1 MTSTLGPGTT
11 SAPVA
16 TTPTV
21 REAGR
26 WARFWVIAAIVA
38 LVVVLVSL
46 FATGAAGPGGP
57 PLAATNAGPDGSM
70 ALAEVLRDHGITV
83 TETDSMVATRTG
95 AADAGETTI
104 LVVDDGGYLD
114 GAKLRQLERLASRL
128 IVVTPTFDQLEALA
142 PEVALAGSVTGTLDA
157 DCAVGPVER
166 AGTVT
171 GEGSGYR
178 VIAQGA
184 DAVACL
190 DSGNDIHSLVLLQRG
205 EKEVVVVGL
214 RDAFTNARVAEN
226 GNAAFALGLLG
237 EKPNLV
243 WFLPTI
249 AEASA
254 GPGIAE
260 LTPEWIG
267 PVMVLAILT
276 TIAAAFWRGRRLGPL
291 VIENLPVTVRAS
303 ETMEGRARLYETS
316 SARLRALDALR
327 IGTIDRLGALCGL
340 PRSATTDDVI
350 RAVAAATR
358 RGTAE
363 VAALLRDT
371 EPGNDTELVR
381 LSDELLTLER
391 HAASVLRPGPL
402 NAAGASRQPT
412 DHPGRT
418 PGGPTR
424 EQNPERGEWQT

>member
-1 MTSTLGPGTT
+1 MTTTLGAGAT
-11 SAPVA
+11 VV

-26 WARFWVIAAIVA
+26 RVRFWVIAGIAV
-38 LVVVLVSL
+38 LVIVLVSL

-57 PLAATNAGPDGSM
+57 TLAATNAGPDGSM
-70 ALAEVLRDHGITV
+70 AIAEVLRDHGITV
-83 TETDSMVATRTG
+83 TETDSMVATRAA
-95 AADAGETTI
+95 AADLAETTV
-104 LVVDDGGYLD
+104 LLVDDGGYLD
-114 GAKLRQLERLASRL
+114 TSRLRQLERIASRL

-142 PEVALAGSVTGTLDA
+142 PDVALGGNVTGTLDA
-157 DCAVGPVER
+157 DCEVGPVER

-171 GEGSGYR
+171 GDGSGYR
-178 VIAQGA
+178 IIASGA
-184 DAVACL
+184 DAVGCL
-190 DSGNDIHSLVLLQRG
+190 DSGDGIHSLVLLERG
-205 EKEVVVVGL
+205 DTQVIIVGL

-226 GNAAFALGLLG
+226 GNAALAIGLLG
-237 EKPNLV
+237 ATPDLV

-249 AEASA
+249 DETDA

-276 TIAAAFWRGRRLGPL
+276 AIAAAFWRGRRLGPL
-291 VIENLPVTVRAS
+291 VVENLPVIVRAS

-327 IGTIDRLGALCGL
+327 IGTIDRLGTLCGL

-350 RAVAAATR
+350 RAVAAATGR
-358 RGTAE
+358 QPADVSAT
-363 VAALLRDT
+363 LRDT
-371 EPGNDTELVR
+371 EPASDAELVG

-391 HAASVLRPGPL
+391 QAASALRPGPL
-402 NAAGASRQPT
+402 SATGTRRRPT
-412 DHPGRT
+412 EDPGRA
-418 PGGPTR
+418 PAGPNR
-424 EQNPERGEWQT
+424 EQNPERGE